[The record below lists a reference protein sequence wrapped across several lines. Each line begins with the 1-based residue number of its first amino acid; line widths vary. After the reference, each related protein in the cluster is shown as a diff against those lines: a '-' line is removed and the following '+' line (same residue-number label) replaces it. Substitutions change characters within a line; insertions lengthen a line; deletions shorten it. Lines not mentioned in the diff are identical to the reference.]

1 MEKKKNK
8 KGIKALCLILVL
20 IILGSTGYT
29 YAKYVTQEK
38 GKGSADIATWAFEIV
53 KEKGEIEK
61 TINLKDTATKATLKD
76 GKIAPGSSGDFRL
89 SVDATGSEVGID
101 YTVEFNNEKNKPTNL
116 VFTYN
121 NIQYQSLSAV
131 KGIKG
136 TIGVNENRKREIIV
150 KWEWP
155 YETGENADAI
165 AFNDKKD
172 TQDAIAD
179 LDYTFDVVVTGTQ
192 SK

>member
-1 MEKKKNK
+1 MPDE
-8 KGIKALCLILVL
+8 GADVL
-20 IILGSTGYT
+20 
-29 YAKYVTQEK
+29 
-38 GKGSADIATWAFEIV
+38 
-53 KEKGEIEK
+53 
-61 TINLKDTATKATLKD
+61 
-76 GKIAPGSSGDFRL
+76 
-89 SVDATGSEVGID
+89 D

-121 NIQYQSLSAV
+121 NVQYQSLSAV

-136 TIGVNENRKREIIV
+136 TIGVNETKKKEIIV

-165 AFNDKKD
+165 TFNDKKD